1 MGQHV
6 SSINSQ
12 IINLL
17 ESNILIRSPASVVAT
32 VGPEDVRLF
41 LSSDIPTD
49 TTSGK
54 YPISKQGANQI
65 QNYLNLLTNIPE
77 FEAVNNQVD
86 TIFLSMSNDY
96 QQIIQ
101 EINNNFE
108 IREKII
114 ASLFNTLKID
124 RTESSFASR
133 ISTLFKSIKEHASN
147 NHSTDKQ
154 LEKILHNLL
163 FSKTSFKH
171 ILSILSELLFDTH
184 KTYDLHK
191 ILPQFND
198 HFIIIRDEWEKQQI
212 KINNKPTIDAKLL
225 EQLHSIGGF
234 PNTRLKNMPAKQF
247 TGQFV
252 SLFIFTHIDF
262 HNRVNTNK
270 QFNSGSTS
278 SSMSFEFHPDTYKQL
293 FDIIKKLTAVPTK
306 DFNINLNYILIIC
319 LRLFA
324 VHLKFLFA
332 ITTNPSYRFLLT
344 NNNRIRN
351 DDVNQEINVS
361 DFNISNDDLQLWS
374 DTLLM
379 LACREYEKSEQMIT
393 CSLASKCFI
402 QILNGKVSSF
412 TEKLSFIHQ
421 YIIEN
426 KHYILIRDF
435 LTEFNTNTVLLTWIE
450 VLCDNRLDNR
460 IAFNILYLFLD
471 IYFNPSNE
479 MKPKILNLIQQIIQ
493 RFQRIVFMQLSS
505 TYSLAN
511 KYISYILKNFNR
523 KLETTNDLLNPIL
536 ISLALM
542 KEPHFNFTTIQIVV
556 SNVLPL
562 LVEFTLKNST
572 NEAPVA
578 QNLHYIYWLLG
589 KITSTMIIG
598 SQTDALEIKYA
609 EKLQSPLFTGG
620 CEQLTNE
627 SNQYLSS
634 LFESNIASYIQLK
647 TSDFNFEQS
656 SSDQEFLM
664 SVYNNIDQGA
674 QLISKIKTSIKDKQ
688 YLLQK
693 STEQQANHSCAA
705 VFAVYLKFYRRIN
718 LAKYELNRT
727 DDKKANKKLLS
738 IFEYATHVYSLFART
753 KGQGGNC
760 DELYQQIKANTLF
773 LLTSVKE
780 NNLIPIIECVS
791 DEHISKP
798 IFRRQNTRR
807 PITKHDFRLIRNVFQ
822 ACTRFKKLMIVKK
835 EIAEEKQKSESVLR
849 RTIDNFIFNEKKF
862 EPYELIQ
869 CMSRQY
875 ERAMMRLI
883 MYQFSHKFI
892 QNVLDFNDKTQILT
906 YLRIYLP
913 HLRQTTIEWSYLENI
928 SAINMQLKEGLSRNY
943 HLIIKQIFS
952 YLSQLQ
958 DKNQMVLIQN
968 MFYLLNL
975 SYELIDIYYLY
986 KDDFLTILYNTYM
999 HLNLDIKFIC
1009 YTWFRLYVF
1018 KFCENFP
1025 IEPNSTLKQIQELI
1039 FDKIILNELSVL
1051 RQSSPIKTENKSLD
1065 EKYSFNNVTIEWFT
1079 KANDTNNLSSEFEIN
1094 LYISQY
1100 LMILLRHIQSYE
1112 HVQSYCAT
1120 GKFIEEL
1127 IYIYEHSDSQ
1137 ITCLLCLKILRRII
1151 IFLSEDA
1158 NEQIKSMVNN
1168 FLSNILFSIGKTT
1181 PDITSELIYVY
1192 RTMMSFESPWQMTS
1206 IEFVFNKITTNF
1218 KSFESID
1225 NILASLCILGG
1236 YIHPFCLGS
1245 IVEIHDTDE
1254 TQLGV
1259 IIDINRDARA
1269 LNTADVQP
1277 YLVQYIDTNKTQWM
1291 HADKLKVELTVL
1303 PPNLLELPNVNEF
1316 IDLLFDALGYFIQ
1329 YDQSTMD
1336 SILLLQLKR
1345 RSIAVLY
1352 RILNHKDL
1360 VDIFIQKPY
1369 LSIIAELLKTK
1380 QQTIDFHLL
1389 NKHQREQYCLSLDR
1403 CQPLRKIIPD
1413 KNKIVNDEFIIWT
1426 KMPFKINSLNNDF
1439 TATNEWKSFM
1449 SKRDLQSFK
1458 QGRSGNDEIKIVE
1471 LSSQLA
1477 GKWFVEE
1484 CGIEHR
1490 LPGKIYLVSE
1500 SSNISFGTFIVE
1512 NLQLTQGNWYFCVR
1526 LLESTF
1532 ARIGWITNGFQPSE
1546 SIGIGHDQYSW
1557 SYDGSQGMI
1566 YNNEQY
1572 PFHLGNIRWSTNDVC
1587 GCGIEI
1593 NGGRIRI
1600 NYWLN
1605 GLFLGTAFE
1614 HNRPIYSTTS
1624 TLCNMLPN
1632 GNQTS
1637 YFPGVTLKVD
1647 DAAILS
1653 GCEFIFHPMDMFECP
1668 LPEGYKPLLV
1678 PTLVDIDDSFVPYPC
1693 NAYLIGN
1700 NIEDY
1705 FIHKRNNKSTRF
1717 LCDFINGDHL
1727 ESKFLVD
1734 KHQLILSEQDQ
1745 GFPLT
1750 IDDHHSWSISFDFSV
1765 LKTTNDYL
1773 DIPLLTFDTYSIRI
1787 PVNKVTTNTQIA
1799 IVRQTNER
1807 KIKVYVNNECRIS
1820 ECPIMTQ
1827 FYLHV
1832 LPSVA
1837 VGMRNLAIWKYELS
1851 EEHIQRLFTSGLSY
1865 IAADYHKLNE
1875 YKKQVNLLTFTK
1887 NQQYF
1892 ENDLL
1897 VPLNE
1902 SFDEMKWEKKKIESD
1917 EDESKYFNPNHGN
1930 MQLFGNKSYLVL
1942 NKSINSWSEYT
1953 LIFDLSI
1960 DSFPVAIVKLNTR
1973 TEICI
1978 TPDGQICLSIANE
1991 RAIQNGI
1998 KIKLNEYIRLV
2009 ISVQNQSIKIYVNGS
2024 MEFNTNLDK
2033 NLLTITN
2040 KHIDLFHQS
2049 DLTKN
2054 SMNEDQLRIECK
2066 SIAYLN
2072 KALNDIDEK
2081 LASPNYSLEHVVA
2094 YPYSI
2099 ISPSLIHIGYDESLI
2114 KLAMKLTT
2122 TRNIQLIA
2130 TILRENKFNQY
2141 NENLLS
2147 KIGFSISREKL
2158 KDLIDFSNYDTEEKL
2173 PNLAEILLNH
2183 WHDIHIV
2190 SSLTTD
2196 KSWFQ
2201 QTVNYLNI
2209 DDNLTEWIRD
2219 RSKTV
2224 EQFDLTYH
2232 LFDLDQSNT
2241 QEQTNIPT
2249 DQLKKTEYN
2258 HRDLTEENYHECRLA
2273 CEYGLISIYAHYTIL
2288 NILRVWSYDGSS
2300 LFPLE
2305 KFGDCT
2311 FIVKLLR
2318 LLDYHYRYT
2327 RLHTDEAIDRMSLL
2341 INSILKIELNE
2352 LIKYCRIKK
2361 NRISYDILQSKAQ
2374 LLYHLQKDIMI
2385 QSMRFFINPS
2395 LLNSKYNNEYEVEK
2409 PNFNFILKLV
2419 HLFVK
2424 LISEKSTIKQ
2434 VDIDLL
2440 IPLVFPESLINVL
2453 FNLFLINPKHENKII
2468 ILRLFSTLIQASDH
2482 FNLSTTIQQF
2492 FFRLFTELQPNS
2504 TSITTQI
2511 MRTFQIAIMDFVFLL
2526 TEKQK
2531 SQSVSTELTNQISAL
2546 PQSFHDLLI
2555 IVDVINALTDKN
2567 KQTLFPEL
2575 FIIQSII
2582 LLGEN
2587 HQFTSVDI
2595 EQSNK
2600 HFDTK
2605 SDLQLIHFMNNNQ
2618 LLKIS
2623 FIEFI
2628 SSLPTEP
2635 TPNTLYYKNY
2645 PSLWHIPAIC
2655 IQIRAKLIYQFNLLV
2670 EQLVSFID
2678 FSLFP
2683 GQSIFTDKIQKV
2695 KSYILYETKSKL
2707 FNTAVTLSVEEANTG
2722 IHTVNFDTV
2731 QANTNKRTMFQQAY
2745 EQLHTIAHT
2754 MFRKENDQVWRAQYL
2769 AMHSTDQGGP
2779 FRDSVTCICADICST
2794 QLSLF
2799 ILCPN
2804 GRTNSGC
2811 NDDRWIP
2818 KATPPN
2824 EPLPNRIRKQYRFIG
2839 QLMGMAIRR
2848 KHYLNLKFPNLL
2860 WKQLVR
2866 EQITAEDIENI
2877 DIQSFTMINE
2887 MERSIKENDSSSE
2900 TNELLSSI
2908 LDELRYEVVS
2918 SNGQTYELVP
2928 NGKNIPIT
2936 VSNLN
2941 DYCTSYREY
2950 RLNEFNRQ
2958 IECIRQGLY
2967 SIVPGYFLGLFTA
2980 SELEEIVC
2988 GKGEMDVE
2996 LLKRNTGYGGHYN
3009 QETPCIQRLWKILRE
3024 IFNEE
3029 QKKLFLKFVWGRC
3042 TLPSCDDD
3050 FGSKFQIVPYT
3061 LSAELVDGA
3070 LPRAHTC
3077 TFVLDLPEYS
3087 TIDIMYDRLNYA
3099 ITYCTSI
3106 DGDGNMNDD
3115 PMPTNLDSDSATEE

>member
-379 LACREYEKSEQMIT
+379 LACREYEKSEQMII

-688 YLLQK
+688 YILQK

-1206 IEFVFNKITTNF
+1206 IEFVFNTITTNF

-1369 LSIIAELLKTK
+1369 
-1380 QQTIDFHLL
+1380 
-1389 NKHQREQYCLSLDR
+1389 
-1403 CQPLRKIIPD
+1403 
-1413 KNKIVNDEFIIWT
+1413 
-1426 KMPFKINSLNNDF
+1426 
-1439 TATNEWKSFM
+1439 
-1449 SKRDLQSFK
+1449 
-1458 QGRSGNDEIKIVE
+1458 
-1471 LSSQLA
+1471 
-1477 GKWFVEE
+1477 
-1484 CGIEHR
+1484 
-1490 LPGKIYLVSE
+1490 
-1500 SSNISFGTFIVE
+1500 
-1512 NLQLTQGNWYFCVR
+1512 
-1526 LLESTF
+1526 
-1532 ARIGWITNGFQPSE
+1532 
-1546 SIGIGHDQYSW
+1546 
-1557 SYDGSQGMI
+1557 
-1566 YNNEQY
+1566 
-1572 PFHLGNIRWSTNDVC
+1572 
-1587 GCGIEI
+1587 
-1593 NGGRIRI
+1593 
-1600 NYWLN
+1600 
-1605 GLFLGTAFE
+1605 
-1614 HNRPIYSTTS
+1614 
-1624 TLCNMLPN
+1624 
-1632 GNQTS
+1632 
-1637 YFPGVTLKVD
+1637 
-1647 DAAILS
+1647 
-1653 GCEFIFHPMDMFECP
+1653 
-1668 LPEGYKPLLV
+1668 
-1678 PTLVDIDDSFVPYPC
+1678 
-1693 NAYLIGN
+1693 
-1700 NIEDY
+1700 
-1705 FIHKRNNKSTRF
+1705 
-1717 LCDFINGDHL
+1717 
-1727 ESKFLVD
+1727 
-1734 KHQLILSEQDQ
+1734 
-1745 GFPLT
+1745 
-1750 IDDHHSWSISFDFSV
+1750 
-1765 LKTTNDYL
+1765 
-1773 DIPLLTFDTYSIRI
+1773 
-1787 PVNKVTTNTQIA
+1787 
-1799 IVRQTNER
+1799 
-1807 KIKVYVNNECRIS
+1807 
-1820 ECPIMTQ
+1820 
-1827 FYLHV
+1827 
-1832 LPSVA
+1832 
-1837 VGMRNLAIWKYELS
+1837 
-1851 EEHIQRLFTSGLSY
+1851 
-1865 IAADYHKLNE
+1865 
-1875 YKKQVNLLTFTK
+1875 
-1887 NQQYF
+1887 
-1892 ENDLL
+1892 
-1897 VPLNE
+1897 
-1902 SFDEMKWEKKKIESD
+1902 
-1917 EDESKYFNPNHGN
+1917 
-1930 MQLFGNKSYLVL
+1930 
-1942 NKSINSWSEYT
+1942 
-1953 LIFDLSI
+1953 
-1960 DSFPVAIVKLNTR
+1960 
-1973 TEICI
+1973 
-1978 TPDGQICLSIANE
+1978 
-1991 RAIQNGI
+1991 
-1998 KIKLNEYIRLV
+1998 
-2009 ISVQNQSIKIYVNGS
+2009 
-2024 MEFNTNLDK
+2024 
-2033 NLLTITN
+2033 
-2040 KHIDLFHQS
+2040 
-2049 DLTKN
+2049 
-2054 SMNEDQLRIECK
+2054 
-2066 SIAYLN
+2066 
-2072 KALNDIDEK
+2072 
-2081 LASPNYSLEHVVA
+2081 
-2094 YPYSI
+2094 
-2099 ISPSLIHIGYDESLI
+2099 
-2114 KLAMKLTT
+2114 
-2122 TRNIQLIA
+2122 
-2130 TILRENKFNQY
+2130 
-2141 NENLLS
+2141 
-2147 KIGFSISREKL
+2147 
-2158 KDLIDFSNYDTEEKL
+2158 
-2173 PNLAEILLNH
+2173 
-2183 WHDIHIV
+2183 
-2190 SSLTTD
+2190 
-2196 KSWFQ
+2196 
-2201 QTVNYLNI
+2201 
-2209 DDNLTEWIRD
+2209 
-2219 RSKTV
+2219 
-2224 EQFDLTYH
+2224 
-2232 LFDLDQSNT
+2232 
-2241 QEQTNIPT
+2241 
-2249 DQLKKTEYN
+2249 
-2258 HRDLTEENYHECRLA
+2258 
-2273 CEYGLISIYAHYTIL
+2273 
-2288 NILRVWSYDGSS
+2288 
-2300 LFPLE
+2300 
-2305 KFGDCT
+2305 
-2311 FIVKLLR
+2311 
-2318 LLDYHYRYT
+2318 
-2327 RLHTDEAIDRMSLL
+2327 
-2341 INSILKIELNE
+2341 
-2352 LIKYCRIKK
+2352 
-2361 NRISYDILQSKAQ
+2361 
-2374 LLYHLQKDIMI
+2374 
-2385 QSMRFFINPS
+2385 
-2395 LLNSKYNNEYEVEK
+2395 
-2409 PNFNFILKLV
+2409 
-2419 HLFVK
+2419 
-2424 LISEKSTIKQ
+2424 
-2434 VDIDLL
+2434 
-2440 IPLVFPESLINVL
+2440 
-2453 FNLFLINPKHENKII
+2453 
-2468 ILRLFSTLIQASDH
+2468 
-2482 FNLSTTIQQF
+2482 
-2492 FFRLFTELQPNS
+2492 
-2504 TSITTQI
+2504 
-2511 MRTFQIAIMDFVFLL
+2511 
-2526 TEKQK
+2526 
-2531 SQSVSTELTNQISAL
+2531 
-2546 PQSFHDLLI
+2546 
-2555 IVDVINALTDKN
+2555 
-2567 KQTLFPEL
+2567 
-2575 FIIQSII
+2575 
-2582 LLGEN
+2582 
-2587 HQFTSVDI
+2587 
-2595 EQSNK
+2595 
-2600 HFDTK
+2600 
-2605 SDLQLIHFMNNNQ
+2605 
-2618 LLKIS
+2618 
-2623 FIEFI
+2623 
-2628 SSLPTEP
+2628 
-2635 TPNTLYYKNY
+2635 
-2645 PSLWHIPAIC
+2645 
-2655 IQIRAKLIYQFNLLV
+2655 
-2670 EQLVSFID
+2670 
-2678 FSLFP
+2678 
-2683 GQSIFTDKIQKV
+2683 
-2695 KSYILYETKSKL
+2695 
-2707 FNTAVTLSVEEANTG
+2707 
-2722 IHTVNFDTV
+2722 
-2731 QANTNKRTMFQQAY
+2731 
-2745 EQLHTIAHT
+2745 
-2754 MFRKENDQVWRAQYL
+2754 
-2769 AMHSTDQGGP
+2769 
-2779 FRDSVTCICADICST
+2779 
-2794 QLSLF
+2794 
-2799 ILCPN
+2799 
-2804 GRTNSGC
+2804 
-2811 NDDRWIP
+2811 
-2818 KATPPN
+2818 
-2824 EPLPNRIRKQYRFIG
+2824 
-2839 QLMGMAIRR
+2839 
-2848 KHYLNLKFPNLL
+2848 
-2860 WKQLVR
+2860 
-2866 EQITAEDIENI
+2866 
-2877 DIQSFTMINE
+2877 
-2887 MERSIKENDSSSE
+2887 
-2900 TNELLSSI
+2900 
-2908 LDELRYEVVS
+2908 
-2918 SNGQTYELVP
+2918 
-2928 NGKNIPIT
+2928 
-2936 VSNLN
+2936 
-2941 DYCTSYREY
+2941 
-2950 RLNEFNRQ
+2950 
-2958 IECIRQGLY
+2958 
-2967 SIVPGYFLGLFTA
+2967 
-2980 SELEEIVC
+2980 
-2988 GKGEMDVE
+2988 
-2996 LLKRNTGYGGHYN
+2996 
-3009 QETPCIQRLWKILRE
+3009 
-3024 IFNEE
+3024 
-3029 QKKLFLKFVWGRC
+3029 
-3042 TLPSCDDD
+3042 
-3050 FGSKFQIVPYT
+3050 
-3061 LSAELVDGA
+3061 
-3070 LPRAHTC
+3070 
-3077 TFVLDLPEYS
+3077 
-3087 TIDIMYDRLNYA
+3087 
-3099 ITYCTSI
+3099 
-3106 DGDGNMNDD
+3106 
-3115 PMPTNLDSDSATEE
+3115 